1 MTRWTACRDVALIS
15 GALHAVRGPGVAVPP
30 GTDLTHDF
38 PRSGKGAGRPPGYVC
53 TQSSTGN
60 EVIMKAQRNG
70 TTVAGRGTAT
80 GTLTASARLAALVGA
95 LVLVVSGCGAGGATT
110 ADRDASPIGSS
121 SGGSADGSP
130 AALDFTSETVA
141 GEAFDGA
148 TLAGRPTV
156 FWFWAPWC
164 PTCRA
169 QISGVGELAE
179 AYGADVNIVGVG
191 SLDEREAIEGFAAEV
206 SPDVTLLADPD
217 GAVWRQFGVTA
228 QSTYLVLD
236 ENGNEQASGYLDDAE
251 LAALVDDLAG

>member
-1 MTRWTACRDVALIS
+1 MR
-15 GALHAVRGPGVAVPP
+15 
-30 GTDLTHDF
+30 DLTVS
-38 PRSGKGAGRPPGYVC
+38 R
-53 TQSSTGN
+53 
-60 EVIMKAQRNG
+60 
-70 TTVAGRGTAT
+70 
-80 GTLTASARLAALVGA
+80 RLAGLVGA
-95 LVLVVSGCGAGGATT
+95 LVLVSSGCGASGENTASDDLGAATEASPTDDTSTSRSTT
-110 ADRDASPIGSS
+110 AT
-121 SGGSADGSP
+121 P
-130 AALDFTSETVA
+130 AVLDFSSETVG

-148 TLAGRPTV
+148 TLAGKPTV

-179 AYGADVNIVGVG
+179 TYGAEVNVVGVG

-236 ENGNEQASGYLDDAE
+236 EAGNEQASGYLDDAE
-251 LAALVDDLAG
+251 LVALVEDLAG